1 METIELSYPHTLQKS
16 ALPNTI
22 SAIGFFDG
30 IHKGHQKVI
39 QTAVKRARDNQMES
53 AVITFFPHPS
63 VVLKKDV
70 QHVKYLTTREAKQR
84 ILAELDVDRLYII
97 EFNPEL
103 SKLSPQEFIDH
114 FIIGLNINHLVA
126 GFDYS
131 FGFKG
136 QGKMTN
142 IGAFSRDKFT
152 WETIE
157 KVTLD
162 DEKISSTRI
171 RAELADGNVNKVE
184 ELLGR
189 PFETTGTVIEGA
201 KRGRELGY
209 PTANLS
215 VDADV
220 LLPRQGVY
228 ATYVRY
234 ANRRYGGMA
243 NIGTNPT
250 FTEDGAD
257 ISVEVYL
264 FDFDADLYGEEIT
277 IEWLANTR
285 DELKFDSKE
294 ALIER
299 MDQDDKEIRAYLAK
313 R

>member
-234 ANRRYGGMA
+234 VNRRYGGMA